1 MLGKEQE
8 RGNGDLAAAQFWS
21 SSYFSPKKL
30 LWVSYP
36 LPAYWKSLVKQED
49 LQNRRGTGFLFPS
62 EIFSWERGRVLT
74 GKRKV
79 CNVAGRAFP
88 SALPHSLCLA
98 WSAILS
104 PTSHLWLPSWFP
116 WQSCLLDISTEHWA
130 AGNPQSREAPF
141 PSLLPTCRGWITA
154 IVPHLTAENE
164 PCSRKTSHPKT
175 QECVIR
181 S

>member
-1 MLGKEQE
+1 MCSGMCHYGWCHGMLGKEQK

-21 SSYFSPKKL
+21 SPYFSPKKL
-30 LWVSYP
+30 LWVSYL
-36 LPAYWKSLVKQED
+36 LPAYWKSPVKQEG
-49 LQNRRGTGFLFPS
+49 LQNRRGTGLLFPS

-104 PTSHLWLPSWFP
+104 PTCGCLCDFLGKAASLTSAQNTELLEILGAGRHHSPLCFP
-116 WQSCLLDISTEHWA
+116 V
-130 AGNPQSREAPF
+130 AGD
-141 PSLLPTCRGWITA
+141 G
-154 IVPHLTAENE
+154 
-164 PCSRKTSHPKT
+164 
-175 QECVIR
+175 
-181 S
+181 